1 MDGKGYAIKLYGHG
15 SSDPKQFCFDLA
27 RILGIPVDSAEELLN
42 QVPVVIKQG
51 LRRKDTEELHTLLQS
66 IAAWCII
73 EAPEGEFFTDEMV
86 EKPLRQAIAEDF
98 LAEDV
103 SNQGHPMLWLGIML
117 GLIVFM
123 GLFVLVGSLSYM
135 GSIGDTI
142 GAKTPVAVQSDQ
154 PEDSESDTEEPE
166 SPDIIR
172 ARIVQLQSSL
182 TSLYARRTEIQESRD
197 LANAVFLE
205 REVGNQIR
213 AEYRELRTLQGKLQ
227 LLESE

>member
-1 MDGKGYAIKLYGHG
+1 
-15 SSDPKQFCFDLA
+15 
-27 RILGIPVDSAEELLN
+27 
-42 QVPVVIKQG
+42 KQG

-73 EAPEGEFFTDEMV
+73 EAPEGEFLTDEMV

-154 PEDSESDTEEPE
+154 PEDSESD
-166 SPDIIR
+166 
-172 ARIVQLQSSL
+172 
-182 TSLYARRTEIQESRD
+182 
-197 LANAVFLE
+197 
-205 REVGNQIR
+205 
-213 AEYRELRTLQGKLQ
+213 
-227 LLESE
+227 